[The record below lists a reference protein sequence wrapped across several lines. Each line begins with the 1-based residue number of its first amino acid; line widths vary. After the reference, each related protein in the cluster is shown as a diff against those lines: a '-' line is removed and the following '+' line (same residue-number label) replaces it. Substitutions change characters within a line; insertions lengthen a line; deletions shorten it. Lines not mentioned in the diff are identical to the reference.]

1 MSYCPV
7 SVQGQTECE
16 IQLIGHVMCETRDF
30 LHFPAVMKTVSFRK
44 KYSWCKDI
52 SVLLLGIQCVQKTQN
67 LTSAVYYDTWDRINI
82 SAWARL
88 FLSYPLLPEWVCV
101 CDWLQVFGWL
111 QVIQGAD
118 WFTSWSQEL
127 KDRLL
132 SVPGGSPRSAWLP
145 ACLIMCKNV
154 FLNKTI

>member
-16 IQLIGHVMCETRDF
+16 IRLIDHVMCETHDF

-101 CDWLQVFGWL
+101 WLVAGVWVIAGYPGSWLVHVLKPGVKGQTPLSSWGLSSVSLTPSMFNYVQKCVF
-111 QVIQGAD
+111 
-118 WFTSWSQEL
+118 E
-127 KDRLL
+127 
-132 SVPGGSPRSAWLP
+132 
-145 ACLIMCKNV
+145 
-154 FLNKTI
+154 